1 MIDKLSD
8 TTTFSVQMATVQ
20 MSMTK
25 SVDNPVW
32 KCVVNRVSTSVWHPV
47 WDGAWHSEQIIKN
60 CISQASYDY
69 FKTK

>member
-8 TTTFSVQMATVQ
+8 TTTFSVQ

-47 WDGAWHSEQIIKN
+47 WDSTWHSEQIIKN
-60 CISQASYDY
+60 CISQASYDC
-69 FKTK
+69 FKQNA

>member
-1 MIDKLSD
+1 MIDKLRD
-8 TTTFSVQMATVQ
+8 TTTFSVQ

-32 KCVVNRVSTSVWHPV
+32 KCVANGVSTSIWHPV
-47 WDGAWHSEQIIKN
+47 WDSTWHSEQIIKN
-60 CISQASYDY
+60 WIRQACYNY

>member
-1 MIDKLSD
+1 
-8 TTTFSVQMATVQ
+8 

-47 WDGAWHSEQIIKN
+47 WDSTWHSEQIIKN

-69 FKTK
+69 FKQNE